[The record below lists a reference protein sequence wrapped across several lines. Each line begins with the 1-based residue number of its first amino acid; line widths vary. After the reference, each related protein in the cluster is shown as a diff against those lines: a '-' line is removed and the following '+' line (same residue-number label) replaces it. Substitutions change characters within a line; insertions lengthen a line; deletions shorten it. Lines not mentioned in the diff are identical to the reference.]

1 MCRWTRLLDDIA
13 RQHSDNDAARRLNG
27 TSFDHLQAHVRIGKK
42 LNTQE
47 LRRLIGA
54 GAQLFQQRRFAEAA
68 QLFRRAT
75 DLAPRSVGAWCNLAA
90 ALVESREPIAALA
103 AADCAVA
110 LDPGC
115 APAHANRGDA
125 LRLAKFPLEHCRDA
139 YRRAVELQ
147 PRSPDLLNKLGTTLQ
162 AMAELDEAGRHFAQ
176 ALELAPRYWL
186 ARLNYGCL
194 LVLQGETQRAREIAR
209 QGAALAG
216 GDEIRRR
223 EFGDAVRIID
233 RNAALQPLL
242 VEALARSSPLAF
254 VTNPLARS
262 RGGPVHDESLAAC
275 VAGCLARA
283 PDDAQG
289 HSRIDGAPDELSDML
304 EAHFSAHLGE
314 DAADVRAT
322 MAFLREHGTRGR
334 DALSAGTDAKLRDA
348 HNYYA
353 AIRHHREVCGPAE
366 CGADNVV
373 AWLRYW
379 HAFLTAHRRE
389 LSPGQL
395 KAFPN
400 SLIVNPDVART
411 APGLVEGT
419 LAHVYASACPALA
432 RGAAHAALVYY
443 VIADVHPFVDGNGRL
458 GRFLMNR
465 ELAAAGL
472 APVVTPGKY
481 KPPFTGV
488 LAAIRRDHDLGPFV
502 AWLAACDAWT
512 RGMRKEISGA

>member
-1 MCRWTRLLDDIA
+1 
-13 RQHSDNDAARRLNG
+13 
-27 TSFDHLQAHVRIGKK
+27 

-47 LRRLIGA
+47 LRRLVGA

-68 QLFRRAT
+68 QVFRRAT
-75 DLAPRSVGAWCNLAA
+75 ALAPRSAAAWCNLAA
-90 ALVESREPIAALA
+90 ALVESR
-103 AADCAVA
+103 
-110 LDPGC
+110 
-115 APAHANRGDA
+115 DA
-125 LRLAKFPLEHCRDA
+125 LRLGKFPLEQYRDA

-162 AMAELDEAGRHFAQ
+162 AMADLDEAGRLFAQ
-176 ALELAPRYWL
+176 ALELAPDYWL
-186 ARLNYGCL
+186 ARHNYGCL
-194 LVLQGETQRAREIAR
+194 LVLQGETQRAREIALR
-209 QGAALAG
+209 GAALAG

-223 EFGDAVRIID
+223 EFGDAVQMID

-242 VEALARSSPLAF
+242 AEALARSAPLAF
-254 VTNPLARS
+254 VTHPLVRS
-262 RGGPVHDESLAAC
+262 RGAPVHDATLAAR
-275 VAGCLARA
+275 VAGCVARA
-283 PDDAQG
+283 PDDVPG
-289 HSRIDGAPDELSDML
+289 HSRIDGAPGELSDML

-334 DALSAGTDAKLRDA
+334 DALPAVTDAKLRDA
-348 HNYYA
+348 HSYYA
-353 AIRHHREVCGPAE
+353 AIRLHREVCGAAE
-366 CGADNVV
+366 CDADNVV

-389 LSPGQL
+389 MSPGQL

-419 LAHVYASACPALA
+419 LAHLYAKAGPALA
-432 RGAAHAALVYY
+432 RSAARAALVYY
-443 VIADVHPFVDGNGRL
+443 VIADVHPFPDGNGRL

-472 APVVTPGKY
+472 APVVTPDKY
-481 KPPFTGV
+481 KPALTGV

-512 RGMRKEISGA
+512 RGMRREISGA

>member
-1 MCRWTRLLDDIA
+1 MNTLDL
-13 RQHSDNDAARRLNG
+13 RQL
-27 TSFDHLQAHVRIGKK
+27 F
-42 LNTQE
+42 
-47 LRRLIGA
+47 GA
-54 GAQLFQQRRFAEAA
+54 GAQLFQQRRFEEAA
-68 QLFRRAT
+68 RVFRHAAE
-75 DLAPRSVGAWCNLAA
+75 LAPGSAPVWCNLAA
-90 ALVESREPIAALA
+90 AYIELRQPEQALA
-103 AADCAVA
+103 AADRAIA
-110 LDPGC
+110 IAPEF

-125 LRLAKFPLEHCRDA
+125 LRLAKRDLTLCRDA

-147 PRSPDLLNKLGTTLQ
+147 PRSPDLLNKQATTLQ
-162 AMAELDEAGRHFAQ
+162 ALGELDAAGEAYAR
-176 ALELAPRYWL
+176 ALALAPDYWL

-194 LVLQGETQRAREIAR
+194 LILQGETQRAREIAL

-223 EFGDAVRIID
+223 EFGDAVKIID

-242 VEALARSSPLAF
+242 AEALARSSPLAF
-254 VTNPLARS
+254 VTNPLARA
-262 RGGPVHDESLAAC
+262 RGAPVHDATLAAC

-283 PDDAQG
+283 SGDAQG
-289 HSRIDGAPDELSDML
+289 HSRIDGPPDELSDML

-322 MAFLREHGTRGR
+322 MAFLCEHGARGR
-334 DALSAGTDAKLRDA
+334 DALPAMTDAKLRDA

-353 AIRHHREVCGPAE
+353 AIRHHREVCGAAE
-366 CGADNVV
+366 CDADNVA

-379 HAFLTAHRRE
+379 HAFLGSHRRE
-389 LSPGQL
+389 IAPGQL

-419 LAHVYASACPALA
+419 LAHVYANAYPALA
-432 RGAAHAALVYY
+432 RGAARAALVYY
-443 VIADVHPFVDGNGRL
+443 VIADVHPFADGNGRL

-472 APVVTPGKY
+472 APVVTPRTY

-502 AWLAACDAWT
+502 AWLASCDAWT
-512 RGMRKEISGA
+512 RGMRKEISGL